1 MNVEALE
8 ARVKELENQLRTVQD
23 IQEIE
28 KLQRIYGYYLEHWM
42 AKEIVDLFADGPDVG
57 LEWP

>member
-8 ARVKELENQLRTVQD
+8 VRVKELESQLRTVQD
-23 IQEIE
+23 IQDIE

-42 AKEIVDLFADGPDVG
+42 ARR
-57 LEWP
+57 